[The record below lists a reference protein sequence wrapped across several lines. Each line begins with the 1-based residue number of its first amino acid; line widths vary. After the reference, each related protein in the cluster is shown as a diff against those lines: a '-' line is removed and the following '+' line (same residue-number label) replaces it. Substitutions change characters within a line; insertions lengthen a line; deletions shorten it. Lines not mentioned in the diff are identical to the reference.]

1 MKIEYIETNEEEKED
16 GVIIHSE
23 AYNND
28 IDDVADNGL
37 EEDNSIIGDDK
48 FGYYN

>member
-1 MKIEYIETNEEEKED
+1 MKIEYIETNEEERKD
-16 GVIIHSE
+16 GIEIHSE

-37 EEDNSIIGDDK
+37 EEDNSIIGDNK